1 MNVSRQI
8 GWGAESNLLYQILK
22 QLNRLTSVLF
32 GLKEAT
38 TPKYKVYTALL
49 TQTGESSPAD
59 KTQGDSL
66 DLGVTY
72 TIAQNT
78 ENADLTVFG
87 APNSNL
93 GTSFVCT
100 TAGVLPS
107 IGSINLSYDIGAP
120 VVTVLENTIGNIWF
134 TYNSVGSYIVTLAN
148 VGFQQNDTALFLSNS
163 SYNQNGIVWTYVD
176 GGGTISIETADLSG
190 NYGDGYLFRNTLE
203 IRVYN

>member
-1 MNVSRQI
+1 M
-8 GWGAESNLLYQILK
+8 
-22 QLNRLTSVLF
+22 F
-32 GLKEAT
+32 GLKEAA

-59 KTQGDSL
+59 KVQGDSL
-66 DLGVTY
+66 DEGVTY
-72 TIAQNT
+72 TIVFNT

-87 APNSNL
+87 APNSNV

-107 IGSINLSYDIGAP
+107 IGSINLSFDLGAP

-134 TYNSVGSYIVTLAN
+134 TYDGVGSYAIFFQDSFIQNKTTYFVAPPTWDIGGAG
-148 VGFQQNDTALFLSNS
+148 VVFAAGF
-163 SYNQNGIVWTYVD
+163 
-176 GGGTISIETADLSG
+176 GGGNQIYLVVKPL
-190 NYGDGYLFRNTLE
+190 DGTPIDGILYNTPIE

>member
-8 GWGAESNLLYQILK
+8 GWGTESNLLYQILK

-32 GLKEAT
+32 GLKEAA

-49 TQTGESSPAD
+49 TQSGDSSISD
-59 KTQGDSL
+59 KVQGDSL
-66 DLGVTY
+66 DVGVTY
-72 TIAQNT
+72 TIASNT
-78 ENADLTVFG
+78 ENADLTIFG
-87 APNSNL
+87 APNSNV

-107 IGSINLSYDIGAP
+107 IGNISLTYDTGAP
-120 VVTVLENTIGNIWF
+120 VATVLENTIGNIWF